1 MKSKRPVEMKLDIRH
16 AFVSAY
22 EQMMRRKIFYEPL
35 NKEIEYRWLILNQV
49 RQFGKYLEDPENDYK
64 PFAWGI

>member
-1 MKSKRPVEMKLDIRH
+1 
-16 AFVSAY
+16 
-22 EQMMRRKIFYEPL
+22 MMRRKIFYEPL